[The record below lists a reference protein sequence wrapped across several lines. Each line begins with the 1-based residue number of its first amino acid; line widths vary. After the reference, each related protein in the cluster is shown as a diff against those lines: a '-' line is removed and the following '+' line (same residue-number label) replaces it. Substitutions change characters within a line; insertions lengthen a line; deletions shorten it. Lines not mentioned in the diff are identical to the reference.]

1 MFDIGFFELLLIAVV
16 GLVVIG
22 PERLPGA
29 VRSVALQWAKLKRM
43 FAHARAEVE
52 REVGAD
58 DIRREIHN
66 QNIMQELEANKRAM
80 GESLENLQGSIEQ
93 VGSEVARSVEQ
104 DPTGPT
110 SMEEIAGDGTE
121 SVASEAEEAEDLQ
134 DPEYPEHLHD
144 FGEAGSPEWDAEF
157 EDDHDTTATEPE
169 AESQPKQ
176 DAGKASKK
184 GANKP
189 APDAGKD

>member
-1 MFDIGFFELLLIAVV
+1 MFDIGFFELLLIAGV

-121 SVASEAEEAEDLQ
+121 TAASDAEEAEDLQ

-144 FGEAGSPEWDAEF
+144 FGEAGSPEWDADF
-157 EDDHDTTATEPE
+157 EDGVPDESPEKSPEKSADPAAEETANN
-169 AESQPKQ
+169 AAK
-176 DAGKASKK
+176 
-184 GANKP
+184 KP